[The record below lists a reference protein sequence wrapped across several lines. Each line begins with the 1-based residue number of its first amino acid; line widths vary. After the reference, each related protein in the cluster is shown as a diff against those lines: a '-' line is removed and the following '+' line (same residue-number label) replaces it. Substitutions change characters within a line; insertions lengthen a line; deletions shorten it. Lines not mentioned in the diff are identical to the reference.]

1 MSFLPCLECLAA
13 SDLSISY
20 LLYTG
25 LDRPRLLR
33 LTLQARAA
41 QGLRHCFRLHR
52 HSPSALCP
60 AFRIDAAAYGSA
72 QNCEI

>member
-1 MSFLPCLECLAA
+1 MAFLPCLEHIAG

-25 LDRPRLLR
+25 LDRLRLLR

-41 QGLRHCFRLHR
+41 QGLRHCSAFIVTHPPLYVLLSGLMQRLVLG
-52 HSPSALCP
+52 AKL
-60 AFRIDAAAYGSA
+60 
-72 QNCEI
+72 